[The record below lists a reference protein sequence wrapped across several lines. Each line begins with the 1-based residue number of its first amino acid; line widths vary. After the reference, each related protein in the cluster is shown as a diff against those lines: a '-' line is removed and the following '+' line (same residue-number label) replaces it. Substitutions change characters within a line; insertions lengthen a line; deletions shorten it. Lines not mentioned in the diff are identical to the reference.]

1 MASAGLSVQ
10 TSVAPLWSDPRTDA
24 VVDII
29 ERLSFAPD
37 LQAVLDVVRTSVRRL
52 IGADGVTF
60 VLRDGDFCHYAD
72 EDAISPLWKG
82 QRFPM
87 RTCISG
93 WAMLN
98 RQTAVI
104 EDIYQDP
111 RIPHDAYRLT
121 FVKSLMMVPVRPDD
135 PIAAIGAYW
144 AERHAASAEE
154 IAILQTIARSTAL
167 ALTNVQLVDSLRSAL
182 ERTEA
187 QAAELARANTAKT
200 RFLASASHD
209 LRQPV
214 QSILLLASAVRPHVG
229 ESGQPHFRHLEQ
241 SLDVLK
247 GLLDNLL
254 DVSKIDAGLVTPDIR
269 DVSLSQVFEWIDA
282 AFRRA
287 AEGKGLEWHVVPTS
301 ALVRTDPVLLTR
313 ILHNLAE
320 NAIRYTGEGRIL
332 IDSRR
337 KNGRIRIDIHDT
349 GQGIPSEFLEEIYAE
364 FFQLGNPERD
374 RSQGLGLGLTI
385 VKKLA
390 DLLGHTIHVTSTVGD
405 GSVFSIEIPESTI
418 RSQPT
423 QPPRPDAMDGGGRLM
438 VLVEDDAIV
447 RLALKAMLE
456 TWRFAVLAVE
466 SGEEAVEWLRTSAAT
481 PPAFV
486 LADYRLRD
494 NHLGT
499 DAVRAI
505 ESWAGQRIPAVIL
518 TGEIGDACD
527 RDAQTSGYPVLRKP
541 IMPGQLQTAIL
552 QRIAEAT
559 LAGMP

>member
-1 MASAGLSVQ
+1 MATAGLSAE
-10 TSVAPLWSDPRTDA
+10 TSVAPLWNDSRTDA

-37 LQAVLDVVRTSVRRL
+37 LQAVMDVVRTSVRRL

-87 RTCISG
+87 QTCISG

-144 AERHAASAEE
+144 ADRHTASAEE
-154 IAILQTIARSTAL
+154 IAILQAIARSTAL

-187 QAAELARANTAKT
+187 QAAELARANAAKT

-229 ESGQPHFRHLEQ
+229 EAGQPHFRHLEQ

-287 AEGKGLEWHVVPTS
+287 AESKGLEWHVVPTS
-301 ALVRTDPVLLTR
+301 AVVRTDPVLLTR

-349 GQGIPSEFLEEIYAE
+349 GQGIPPEFLEEIYAE

-390 DLLGHTIHVTSTVGD
+390 DLLNHPIHVTSAVGD

-418 RSQPT
+418 RSQTSPSS
-423 QPPRPDAMDGGGRLM
+423 RPGVMHGGGRLV
-438 VLVEDDAIV
+438 VLIEDDAIV

-456 TWRFAVLAVE
+456 TWRFEVLAVE
-466 SGEEAVEWLRTSAAT
+466 SGKEAVEWLDTRAAG

-499 DAVRAI
+499 DAVRSI
-505 ESWAGQRIPAVIL
+505 EVWAGQRIPAVIL
-518 TGEIGDACD
+518 TGEIGEACD
-527 RDAQTSGYPVLRKP
+527 RDAQASGYPVLRKP